1 LLAPVMRMVV
11 MISILPLLGAGGA
24 SA

>member
-1 LLAPVMRMVV
+1 LAPVMRIVV
-11 MISILPLLGAGGA
+11 MISILPLVGAGGA

>member
-11 MISILPLLGAGGA
+11 MISIVPLLGTDGR